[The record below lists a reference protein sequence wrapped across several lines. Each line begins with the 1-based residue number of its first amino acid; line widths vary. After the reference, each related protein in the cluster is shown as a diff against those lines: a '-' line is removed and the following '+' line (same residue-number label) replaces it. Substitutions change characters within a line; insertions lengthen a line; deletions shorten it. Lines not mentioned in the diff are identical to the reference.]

1 MVPSVSALEVVDCI
15 GMLFDNFTCQVCA
28 VCSFQVYFALFSNL
42 EIMQGGPPRAVSAR
56 RCFSQA
62 VPCVLYN
69 GQMCIQL
76 NEPQ

>member
-42 EIMQGGPPRAVSAR
+42 EIMQGGPPRAVSAGR
-56 RCFSQA
+56 VAFLKLFHVFCIMGK
-62 VPCVLYN
+62 CVFN
-69 GQMCIQL
+69 
-76 NEPQ
+76 